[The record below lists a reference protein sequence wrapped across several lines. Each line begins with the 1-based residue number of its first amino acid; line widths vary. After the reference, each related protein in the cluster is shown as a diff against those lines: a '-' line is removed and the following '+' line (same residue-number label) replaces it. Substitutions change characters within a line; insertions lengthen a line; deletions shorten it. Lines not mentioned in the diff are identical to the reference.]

1 MYEKLSISRC
11 GAVVVAVLLMA
22 GSVQAEPP
30 TYEQAFLSDYSQLVG
45 FETSRGWEFAYAAPG
60 AFERLANYTGVMVD
74 QAEVHMSP
82 DSPYRGAK
90 PDDLR
95 AVSELMRDGLA
106 GRLVRGGYNVVE
118 TPGPGIIYLR
128 MALTDLSLKK
138 KKRGLLA
145 YTPVGA
151 VVKAG
156 SDLVRE
162 MMDKYDILSMAIQGE
177 LVDSQ
182 TGEVLLAIVS
192 VQGDPAGKERIDF
205 DELELTMQDFG
216 SRLRCRLD
224 VAKQGEA
231 ERVDCRDPANWAPR
245 D

>member
-1 MYEKLSISRC
+1 MHDKMSFVGL
-11 GAVVVAVLLMA
+11 GTAVVA
-22 GSVQAEPP
+22 GILISASAQAEAPA
-30 TYEQAFLSDYSQLVG
+30 YEQEFLSDYSQLVG
-45 FETSRGWEFAYAAPG
+45 FETSKGWEFAYAAPG
-60 AFERLANYTGVMVD
+60 AFERLVNYTGVMVD
-74 QAEVHMSP
+74 QAEVHISA

-90 PDDLR
+90 PDDLK

-118 TPGPGIIYLR
+118 APGPGIIYLR
-128 MALTDLSLKK
+128 LALTDLSLKK

-162 MMDKYDILSMAIQGE
+162 MMDKYDILNMAIQGE

-192 VQGDPAGKERIDF
+192 LQGDPKGKERIDF
-205 DELELTMQDFG
+205 DELEMTMQDYG

-224 VAKQGEA
+224 AAKRPDA

>member
-1 MYEKLSISRC
+1 MRQNSNFRQFGK
-11 GAVVVAVLLMA
+11 AVLA
-22 GSVQAEPP
+22 GLLIAGGARAEAPA
-30 TYEQAFLSDYSQLVG
+30 YEQNFLSDYSQLAG
-45 FETSRGWEFAYAAPG
+45 FETAKGWEFAYAAPG
-60 AFERLANYTGVMVD
+60 AFERLVNYTGVMVD
-74 QAEVHMSP
+74 QAEVHISP

-90 PDDLR
+90 PDDLK

-106 GRLVRGGYNVVE
+106 GRLLRGGYNVVE
-118 TPGPGIIYLR
+118 APAPGIIYLR

-162 MMDKYDILSMAIQGE
+162 MMDKYDILGMAIQGE

-205 DELELTMQDFG
+205 DELELTMQDYG

-224 VAKQGEA
+224 AAKRGEA
-231 ERVDCRDPANWAPR
+231 KAVDCRDPANWAPR
-245 D
+245 N